1 MFTDR
6 RLEKTNSKGL
16 SYQLISMNAH
26 VFSVNVS
33 SLSNVTVTDEEPGPV
48 WPVEAGAEIVQVTLA
63 SVIILVS
70 LLALVTASL
79 VTRRRGQRRS
89 ARQSALAAAIIGS
102 GENRA
107 VSREIEDSLAQQR
120 DTLDSAVLSSFV
132 GDLPALPSRLTL
144 SPLENDSSL
153 RYKIRKIFKKDF

>member
-1 MFTDR
+1 
-6 RLEKTNSKGL
+6 
-16 SYQLISMNAH
+16 MNAH

-33 SLSNVTVTDEEPGPV
+33 SLSNITVTDEEPGPV
-48 WPVEAGAEIVQVTLA
+48 WPVEAGGVQVIIA

-120 DTLDSAVLSSFV
+120 DTLDSPVLSSFV

-153 RYKIRKIFKKDF
+153 RYKIRKIFKKDI

>member
-1 MFTDR
+1 M
-6 RLEKTNSKGL
+6 
-16 SYQLISMNAH
+16 SYQFISMNAH
-26 VFSVNVS
+26 LFSVNVS
-33 SLSNVTVTDEEPGPV
+33 SLSNITVTDEEPGPV
-48 WPVEAGAEIVQVTLA
+48 WPVEAGGVQVTLA

>member
-1 MFTDR
+1 M
-6 RLEKTNSKGL
+6 EKTNSKGL

-48 WPVEAGAEIVQVTLA
+48 WPVEAGGVQVTLA

-153 RYKIRKIFKKDF
+153 RYKIRKIFKKNF

>member
-1 MFTDR
+1 
-6 RLEKTNSKGL
+6 
-16 SYQLISMNAH
+16 MNAH

-33 SLSNVTVTDEEPGPV
+33 SLSNITVTDEEPA
-48 WPVEAGAEIVQVTLA
+48 WPVEEGGVQVIIA

-70 LLALVTASL
+70 LMALVTASL

-89 ARQSALAAAIIGS
+89 ARRSALAAAIISS

-107 VSREIEDSLAQQR
+107 VCREIEESLAQQR
-120 DTLDSAVLSSFV
+120 DTARTGEHITPGHSDVFILCIVDN
-132 GDLPALPSRLTL
+132 LPALPSRLTL

-153 RYKIRKIFKKDF
+153 RYK

>member
-1 MFTDR
+1 
-6 RLEKTNSKGL
+6 
-16 SYQLISMNAH
+16 MNAH

-33 SLSNVTVTDEEPGPV
+33 SLSNITVTDEEPGPV
-48 WPVEAGAEIVQVTLA
+48 WPVEAGGVQVIIA

-153 RYKIRKIFKKDF
+153 RYKIRKIFKKNF

>member
-1 MFTDR
+1 
-6 RLEKTNSKGL
+6 
-16 SYQLISMNAH
+16 MNAH

-33 SLSNVTVTDEEPGPV
+33 SLRNITVTDEEPA
-48 WPVEAGAEIVQVTLA
+48 WPVEGEGGVQVILA

-70 LLALVTASL
+70 LMALVTASL

-89 ARQSALAAAIIGS
+89 ARQSALAAAIISS

-107 VSREIEDSLAQQR
+107 VCREIEESLAQQR
-120 DTLDSAVLSSFV
+120 DTARRGEHITPGHSDVFILCIVDN
-132 GDLPALPSRLTL
+132 LPALPSRLTL

-153 RYKIRKIFKKDF
+153 R

>member
-1 MFTDR
+1 
-6 RLEKTNSKGL
+6 
-16 SYQLISMNAH
+16 MNAH

-33 SLSNVTVTDEEPGPV
+33 SLSNITVTDEEPGPV
-48 WPVEAGAEIVQVTLA
+48 WPVEAGGVQVIIA

-120 DTLDSAVLSSFV
+120 DTLDSPVLSSFV

-153 RYKIRKIFKKDF
+153 RYKIRKIFKKNF

>member
-1 MFTDR
+1 
-6 RLEKTNSKGL
+6 
-16 SYQLISMNAH
+16 MNAH
-26 VFSVNVS
+26 VFSVNVT
-33 SLSNVTVTDEEPGPV
+33 SLSNITVTDEETGPA
-48 WPVEAGAEIVQVTLA
+48 WPVEAGAGAVQVIIA

-107 VSREIEDSLAQQR
+107 VCREIEDSLAQQR
-120 DTLDSAVLSSFV
+120 NTPWTGEYRGHYTWPVTVLS
-132 GDLPALPSRLTL
+132 AL
-144 SPLENDSSL
+144 
-153 RYKIRKIFKKDF
+153 

>member
-1 MFTDR
+1 
-6 RLEKTNSKGL
+6 
-16 SYQLISMNAH
+16 MNAH

-33 SLSNVTVTDEEPGPV
+33 SLSNITVTDEEPGPV
-48 WPVEAGAEIVQVTLA
+48 WPVEAGGVQVIIA

>member
-1 MFTDR
+1 M
-6 RLEKTNSKGL
+6 EKTNSKGL

-33 SLSNVTVTDEEPGPV
+33 SLSNITVTDEEPGPV
-48 WPVEAGAEIVQVTLA
+48 WPVEAGGVQVTLA

>member
-1 MFTDR
+1 
-6 RLEKTNSKGL
+6 
-16 SYQLISMNAH
+16 MNAH

-33 SLSNVTVTDEEPGPV
+33 SLSNITVTDEEPA
-48 WPVEAGAEIVQVTLA
+48 WPVEEEGGVQVILA

-89 ARQSALAAAIIGS
+89 ARRSALAAAIISS

-107 VSREIEDSLAQQR
+107 VCREIEESLAQQR
-120 DTLDSAVLSSFV
+120 DTARRGEHITPGHSDVFILCIVDN
-132 GDLPALPSRLTL
+132 LPALPSRLTL

-153 RYKIRKIFKKDF
+153 RYK

>member
-1 MFTDR
+1 
-6 RLEKTNSKGL
+6 
-16 SYQLISMNAH
+16 MNAH

-33 SLSNVTVTDEEPGPV
+33 SLSNITVTDEEPGPV
-48 WPVEAGAEIVQVTLA
+48 WPVEAGGVQVIIA

-153 RYKIRKIFKKDF
+153 RYKIRKIFKKDI

>member
-1 MFTDR
+1 
-6 RLEKTNSKGL
+6 
-16 SYQLISMNAH
+16 MNAH

-33 SLSNVTVTDEEPGPV
+33 SLHNITVTDEEPV
-48 WPVEAGAEIVQVTLA
+48 WPVEEGGVQVIIA

-70 LLALVTASL
+70 LMALVTASL

-89 ARQSALAAAIIGS
+89 ARRSALAAAIISS

-107 VSREIEDSLAQQR
+107 VCREIEESLAQQR
-120 DTLDSAVLSSFV
+120 DTARRGEHITPGHSDVFILCIVDN
-132 GDLPALPSRLTL
+132 LPALPSRLTL

-153 RYKIRKIFKKDF
+153 R